1 MATRIITISAIIASY
16 IYWVAFIASDYLVE
30 FRRSEIYRY
39 TPDTGVRTATAY
51 YNAHGLA

>member
-1 MATRIITISAIIASY
+1 MATRIIAISAIIASY

-51 YNAHGLA
+51 YNSQGLA